1 MNVIYCRVSTDLQA
15 ETGYSI
21 GDQIRTCHAHA
32 AKLGLETSKTSEY
45 IDDGY
50 SGEYL
55 ERPALDRL
63 RNDIQGK
70 LIENVIVYDPDR
82 LSRNLTNQL
91 LLADEIEKANT
102 NLYFVTGSYDASPE
116 GRLFF
121 SIRGAISA
129 FEKAKIRERT
139 LRGKRAKARTGKMI
153 QKSRAYGYDW
163 DEKNSTYIINQ
174 EEAAIVKMIYDL
186 YLSKKV
192 TIKDIAVLLR
202 QQNIT
207 NQQDRPLTLSMIYRI
222 LSDEKY
228 AGTKWSF
235 NKYEKKIS
243 QYKRQKI
250 NRPQE
255 DWIPI
260 PIPPIVTIDQFK
272 AVGQILTENKRKSPR
287 NTKHQYLLRNFLKC
301 AVCGYG
307 ISAHYKQHPSGKEYT
322 WYKCHS
328 GGTDKSLVPCGNPA
342 ISALDLDD
350 TVWKHL
356 CNVIKSNKDIFSVL
370 QQDRLMPHTYQIQSI
385 KNYQSE
391 VKKKQATILR
401 WFSDGMISIN
411 DAEKELGSLK
421 KEFQTISTSLT
432 KLSLESR
439 NNITI
444 NLEDVLAAKPFLER
458 RAIIEKIGWKVYI
471 DNRTKPIKI
480 QFRP

>member
-1 MNVIYCRVSTDLQA
+1 MNAIYCRVSTDLQA

-63 RNDIQGK
+63 RNDLQGK

-91 LLADEIEKANT
+91 LLADEIEKANIQ
-102 NLYFVTGSYDASPE
+102 LYFVTGSYDASPE

-163 DEKNSTYIINQ
+163 DEENSTYVINQ
-174 EEAAIVKMIYDL
+174 EEATVVKMIYDL

-192 TIKDIAVLLR
+192 TIKDIAILLR
-202 QQNIT
+202 QRNIT
-207 NQQDRPLTLSMIYRI
+207 NQQNKSLTLSIIYRI

-235 NKYEKKIS
+235 SKYEKKIS

-250 NRPQE
+250 TRPQE

-260 PIPPIVTIDQFK
+260 PIPPIVTIDQFQ
-272 AVGQILTENKRKSPR
+272 AVRQILTENKRKSPR

-307 ISAHYKQHPSGKEYT
+307 LSAHYKQHPSGREYT

-328 GGTDKSLVPCGNPA
+328 GGTDKSLTPCGNPA
-342 ISALDLDD
+342 ISALYLDD
-350 TVWKHL
+350 IVWKHL
-356 CNVIKSNKDIFSVL
+356 CNVITNNKDISSII
-370 QQDRLMPHTYQIQSI
+370 QQNNLVSHTYQINSI
-385 KNYQSE
+385 SNFQSE
-391 VKKKQATILR
+391 LKKKQTTILR
-401 WFSDGMISIN
+401 WFSDGILSIN
-411 DAEKELGSLK
+411 DAEKELTNLK
-421 KEFQTISTSLT
+421 KEFQTLSTALT
-432 KLSLESR
+432 KLSSESKNNIATNLESA
-439 NNITI
+439 
-444 NLEDVLAAKPFLER
+444 LAAKSFLER
-458 RAIIEKIGWKVYI
+458 RAIIEKIGWKVHI